1 MSETLLMDLK
11 KIYQQNISGKMARF
25 TQENGKKAYKM
36 EKENYKK
43 SKAKSLYWLTKVTGS
58 MEKSKAPASL
68 FGTNPDHFTKEI
80 SIMANPTAMAFSYPQ
95 TLLI

>member
-1 MSETLLMDLK
+1 MANIMDKVLWHKQTGTSMLETLLMDLK
-11 KIYQQNISGKMARF
+11 KIYQQTISGKMARF

-58 MEKSKAPASL
+58 ME
-68 FGTNPDHFTKEI
+68 
-80 SIMANPTAMAFSYPQ
+80 
-95 TLLI
+95 